1 MKKEEEKQEKTI
13 QNKKET
19 IDLND
24 IPSVITYIFPELKEQ
39 KRVKRAKRERERERE
54 RERLYFN
61 DVVEEEIFKHQT
73 TFQIKKFIFFF
84 KFYNVYSTCHVYYLL
99 SH

>member
-24 IPSVITYIFPELKEQ
+24 IPSVITYIFPELTEQ
-39 KRVKRAKRERERERE
+39 KRVKRAERE

-73 TFQIKKFIFFF
+73 TFQIKKFIFF
-84 KFYNVYSTCHVYYLL
+84 
-99 SH
+99 

>member
-39 KRVKRAKRERERERE
+39 KRVKRAERE

-73 TFQIKKFIFFF
+73 TFQIKKFIFF
-84 KFYNVYSTCHVYYLL
+84 
-99 SH
+99 